1 MTDEIKIKIA
11 KVYELVRRGEQGE
24 QQAAEK
30 ALQRLLGKYN
40 LSEEEVAKFHL
51 KEYVFKYVSD
61 LDKRLFRQLFEYFFK
76 DKYNGKLYICTWRV
90 KEISVEMEYLD
101 YIQIECSYEYF
112 KRHMNQ
118 QWRKFAL
125 PLIKQCRTL
134 KSKNKRRQ
142 ELQNAFFSRYII
154 KSGIY
159 HQYQVRDVYLT
170 NRREMENL
178 MLFSDIEGGMLK
190 GQVTTGLYLDS

>member
-1 MTDEIKIKIA
+1 MTDEIKSKIA

-30 ALQRLLGKYN
+30 ALQRLLSKYN
-40 LSEEEVAKFHL
+40 LSEEEVAKMHL
-51 KEYVFKYVSD
+51 KEYVFKYATD
-61 LDKRLFRQLFEYFFK
+61 LDKRLLCQLFEYFFK

-101 YIQIECSYEYF
+101 YIQMESAYGYF
-112 KRHMNQ
+112 KRHLNA

-125 PLIKQCRTL
+125 PLIKRYRTL

-142 ELQNAFFSRYII
+142 ELQDAFFSRYII

-159 HQYQVRDVYLT
+159 HQHQVRDVDLT

-178 MLFSDIEGGMLK
+178 ILFNNIEGGALK
-190 GQVTTGLYLDS
+190 GQVTTGLYLE